1 MGERKLPLFKRISM
15 PLAINPKFISQDMTT
30 DAELD
35 LVESGLQTQIT
46 NINNNSPF
54 PNMIFV
60 NEKSD
65 FPAAV
70 SDVITLADNVTYFIT
85 TTVDLTGSRL
95 VAGQN
100 TTIIGG
106 SSESCYLIS
115 TGLSSSTALITSNY
129 SLPMRNVSITHG
141 TALDLDGTGNA
152 SAALDW
158 FGVNFVN
165 CAIVGTIKTYSNF
178 IMTDCALL
186 NSANMKFDGTIAT
199 VGFLQCI
206 FSGIAGQKTLEFP
219 STLTITRRIRVT
231 LSSFIAFGGA
241 TGIHVSPS
249 VVFSGGAENYILL
262 YCNFSGGAT
271 YVGGTDYTSNN
282 ALFQNCKG
290 ITNSSNQAQ
299 MYFTNNATPTPIAT
313 QSVFEKAEGTTTVGG
328 INQKFTHTIG
338 RLTYTGGITKEFVIT
353 TTCAIN
359 SVSDASI
366 IILARIAKN
375 GATIP
380 ESEYQI
386 TTSGAKMD
394 EHLDCQA
401 VVVLAQNDYIELY
414 VANDTSASSIIVTEL
429 NLSVRASG

>member
-1 MGERKLPLFKRISM
+1 MSLF
-15 PLAINPKFISQDMTT
+15 INPKFISQDMTT

-46 NINNNSPF
+46 SINNNSPF

-115 TGLSSSTALITSNY
+115 TGLSSSTALITSTY
-129 SLPMRNVSITHG
+129 SLPMRNLSISHG
-141 TALDLDGTGNA
+141 TALNLDGTGNA

-186 NSANMKFDGTIAT
+186 NSANMRFDGTIAT
-199 VGFLQCI
+199 IGFLQSI
-206 FSGIAGQKTLEFP
+206 FSGIAGQKTIEFL
-219 STLTITRRIRVT
+219 STLTVTRRIRAS
-231 LSSFIAFGGA
+231 LSSFVAFGGA
-241 TGIHVSPS
+241 TAIYVSPS

-290 ITNSSNQAQ
+290 IVNSSNQAQ
-299 MYFTNNATPTPIAT
+299 MTFINNATPNPIA
-313 QSVFEKAEGTTTVGG
+313 SWDGYEKVEGTTSATS
-328 INQKFTHTIG
+328 ISQKFTHSIG

-353 TTCAIN
+353 ASAAAYSETDSAIAI
-359 SVSDASI
+359 SM
-366 IILARIAKN
+366 RIAKN

-380 ESEYQI
+380 ESEYQV
-386 TTSGAKMD
+386 TTSAVKMD
-394 EHLDCQA
+394 EHFYCQC
-401 VVVLAQNDYIELY
+401 VINLAQNDYIELF
-414 VANDTSASSIIVTEL
+414 VANDTSSSSIVVTEL
-429 NLSVRASG
+429 NLLARASG